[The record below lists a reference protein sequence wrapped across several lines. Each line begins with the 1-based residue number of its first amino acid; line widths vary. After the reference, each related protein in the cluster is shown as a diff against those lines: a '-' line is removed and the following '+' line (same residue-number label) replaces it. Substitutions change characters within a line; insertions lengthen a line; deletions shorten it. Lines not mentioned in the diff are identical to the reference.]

1 MLILSRKIN
10 EFIIIGEG
18 EDKVTICITAID
30 NNKVKLGFIA
40 GKHIK
45 ILRKEIY
52 NADKDIAADN

>member
-1 MLILSRKIN
+1 MLVLSRKIN
-10 EFIIIGEG
+10 ESIIIGEG

-30 NNKVKLGFIA
+30 NNKIKLGFTA

-52 NADKDIAADN
+52 DAEDIAADN